1 MRPGQ
6 SFEDA
11 EVANFYVHRPE
22 YPQRIFEKLVEL
34 SPHRRSL
41 LDLGCGTGKVARA
54 LAGSFA
60 SVTAVDASKEM
71 LRVAARLQR
80 AETRNIR
87 WIHGLA
93 EAADR
98 EGVPFDLVVAAASI
112 HWMDHPVL
120 FPRLASVVHAD
131 HVFAVVDGDGAFE
144 PPWQSEWDEFLR
156 RWIYALTGE
165 SYEPARTDGPFMI
178 RMTRY
183 KDWID
188 VAGETDVMSE
198 PIVQNVDDFI
208 ACQHSRDT
216 FAPSKLGALRG
227 QFDAELAS
235 LLAPY
240 ATDGSIGYR
249 VRTRLTWGSIKV

>member
-1 MRPGQ
+1 
-6 SFEDA
+6 
-11 EVANFYVHRPE
+11 EVASFYVHRPE
-22 YPQRIFEKLVEL
+22 YPQRIFEQLVEL
-34 SPHRRSL
+34 SPHRHGL
-41 LDLGCGTGKVARA
+41 LDLGCGTGKIARA

-71 LRVAARLQR
+71 LRVAATLQR
-80 AETRNIR
+80 EETRNIR

-93 EAADR
+93 EAADL
-98 EGVPFDLVVAAASI
+98 EGAPFDLVVAAASI

-120 FPRLASVVHAD
+120 FPRLASVVHAE

-144 PPWQSEWDEFLR
+144 PPWQSEWDEFLQ

-178 RMTRY
+178 RMTQY
-183 KDWID
+183 KDWIH

-198 PIVQNVDDFI
+198 PIVQIVDDFV

-227 QFDAELAS
+227 QFDVELAS

-240 ATDGSIGYR
+240 ATDGSIRYR
-249 VRTRLTWGSIKV
+249 VRTRLTWGSIKA